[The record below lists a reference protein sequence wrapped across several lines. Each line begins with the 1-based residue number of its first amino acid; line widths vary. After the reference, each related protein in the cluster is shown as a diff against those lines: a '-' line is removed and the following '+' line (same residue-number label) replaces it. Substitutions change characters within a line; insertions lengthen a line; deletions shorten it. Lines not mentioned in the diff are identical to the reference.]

1 MKIKAAILWE
11 RGQPLSV
18 EDAELDPPGPG
29 EVLVEVKA
37 AGVCHSDLHPAR
49 GDWPLRTPLALGHEG
64 AGIVREVGAG
74 VTRLTPGDHVVFCW
88 APACGVCPS
97 CAEGRAV
104 LCDRLDRTTYRNRLP
119 SGAVRLHARGQD
131 IAHFLS
137 TACFASHVVVAEE
150 GAVVVGRE
158 GRDAVMGGEGVMGGE
173 SVMVG
178 EADGNDADGN
188 DADGN
193 IPFDALATLGCAV
206 VTGVGAVLAAAKV
219 PRGARIAIIGAG
231 GVGLNVAQGA
241 VIAGCERIIA
251 IDRHRAPLDIARRF
265 GATDVVEIQAA
276 DDPRKDDPPKGPQMV
291 DGPRGGTSTNL
302 ADQVKSL
309 TGGRGAHFVF
319 DTVGTPGTL
328 ADALAATR
336 KGGTVVLTGLSRID
350 AVGNVQM
357 FPLVMQE
364 KKLIG
369 SAYGSGRPTEDIVR
383 LVDWYRQG
391 RLKLRELVSRT
402 YALAEINDAL
412 GALEAS
418 AGARGI
424 ILPEA

>member
-18 EDAELDPPGPG
+18 EDAELDPPGLG

-49 GDWPLRTPLALGHEG
+49 DDWPMRTPLALGHEG
-64 AGIVREVGAG
+64 AGIVRDVGAG
-74 VTRLTPGDHVVFCW
+74 VTRVKPGDHVVFCW
-88 APACGVCPS
+88 APACGICPA

-137 TACFASHVVVAEE
+137 TACFASHAVVAEE

-158 GRDAVMGGEGVMGGE
+158 GGE
-173 SVMVG
+173 
-178 EADGNDADGN
+178 
-188 DADGN
+188 N

-206 VTGVGAVLAAAKV
+206 VTGIGAVLAAAKV
-219 PRGARIAIIGAG
+219 PRGATIAIIGAG

-251 IDRHRAPLDIARRF
+251 IDRHQVPLDIARRF
-265 GATDVVEIQAA
+265 GATDVVDAA
-276 DDPRKDDPPKGPQMV
+276 SNV
-291 DGPRGGTSTNL
+291 

-309 TGGRGAHFVF
+309 TGGRGADFVF
-319 DTVGTPGTL
+319 DTVGAPATL
-328 ADALAATR
+328 TDALAATR

-350 AVGNVQM
+350 AMGNVPM
-357 FPLVMQE
+357 FPFVMQE
-364 KKLIG
+364 KRLIG
-369 SAYGSGRPTEDIVR
+369 SAYGSGRPAEDIVR

-402 YALAEINDAL
+402 YRLAEINDAL
-412 GALEAS
+412 AALGAS

-424 ILPEA
+424 ITET